1 MSALAERY
9 AKGALA
15 AAGSPEAGEALVA
28 DLEKFTRSMADNA
41 KLTTAL
47 THPGLKNQRAQVV
60 SAVGEALGLQSLAH
74 KVLGLLVHRDRITSL
89 AAITACM
96 RELTD
101 AQAGRLRAQIVSAM
115 PMTAEQ
121 VTALT
126 GALSKR
132 LGKPVTAQVRVD
144 KALIG
149 GMVCEVGN
157 LTFDNSLKNQLALMA
172 EQLGARAH

>member
-15 AAGSPEAGEALVA
+15 AAGSAEAGEALVA
-28 DLEKFTRSMADNA
+28 DLEKFVRSMADNP

-47 THPGLKNQRAQVV
+47 THPGLKNQRPKVV
-60 SAVGEALGLQSLAH
+60 TAVGEALGLQPMAH
-74 KVLGLLVHRDRITSL
+74 KVLGLLVHRDRVGSL
-89 AAITACM
+89 SAITACM

-101 AQAGRLRAQIVSAM
+101 VQAGRLRAQIVSAM
-115 PMTAEQ
+115 PMTSEQ
-121 VTALT
+121 VTALQE
-126 GALSKR
+126 ALTKR

-144 KALIG
+144 KGLIG

-157 LTFDNSLKNQLALMA
+157 LTFDNSLKNQLSLMA
-172 EQLGARAH
+172 EQLGAKAL